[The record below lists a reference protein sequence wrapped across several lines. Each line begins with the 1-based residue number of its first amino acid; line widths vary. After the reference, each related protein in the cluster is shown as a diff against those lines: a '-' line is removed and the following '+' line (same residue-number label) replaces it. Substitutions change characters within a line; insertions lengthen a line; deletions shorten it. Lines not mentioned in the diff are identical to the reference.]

1 MPAVQAVGVGFH
13 LLVFREFTYITRNLS
28 ESMQKFFP
36 GRSAIAFTV
45 LGDPVPQ
52 PRPRVTTKGKFA
64 RAYTPSSH
72 PINGYRAAIA
82 EAARQAG
89 AKPVADMPLTIEIDF
104 VFSRPKSHFN
114 KKGLKPGVP
123 VLPRADVTNCVKGVE
138 DALNGIAYVDD
149 RQLCSVTATKAWGE
163 EALTRVRIS

>member
-13 LLVFREFTYITRNLS
+13 LLVFREFTYITSNLS

-104 VFSRPKSHFN
+104 VFSRPKSHSTTR
-114 KKGLKPGVP
+114 GSR
-123 VLPRADVTNCVKGVE
+123 RACQCCP
-138 DALNGIAYVDD
+138 ALM
-149 RQLCSVTATKAWGE
+149 SPTASRESKTP
-163 EALTRVRIS
+163 